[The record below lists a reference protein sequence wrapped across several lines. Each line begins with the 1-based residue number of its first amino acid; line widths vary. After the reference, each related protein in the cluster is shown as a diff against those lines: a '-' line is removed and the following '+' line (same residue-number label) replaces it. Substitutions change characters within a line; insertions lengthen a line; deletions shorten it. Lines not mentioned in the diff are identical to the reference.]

1 MHARA
6 SHIGGAPENAE
17 EGVANFRDRIL
28 PELKSMDG
36 SRGAMLLVDRTSGN
50 ALAITLWEDESA
62 MQASEERANAMR
74 RDASDQMGAEGEAR
88 VERYEVAV
96 FEPKGT

>member
-6 SHIGGAPENAE
+6 SHIAGSPENAE
-17 EGVANFRDRIL
+17 QGIATFKDTIL
-28 PELKSMDG
+28 PELESMDG
-36 SRGAMLLVDRTSGN
+36 NRGAMLLVDRASGN

-62 MQASEERANAMR
+62 MRASEERANQMR
-74 RDASDQMGAEGEAR
+74 SNASDEMGASGEAR

-96 FEPKGT
+96 FET